1 MGGSTHRDASD
12 YGWRDGI
19 RLSPAARGRGAPAV
33 ALQSRLMARRRRQ
46 ELERVLG
53 ANALFATAYGNVGSS
68 IYYALGVTAV
78 YALGLTPLV
87 FVIAGIFFAATAAT
101 YAEGTV
107 RYPEAGGS
115 SSFARHAF
123 NELVSFG
130 AAWAQM
136 LNYIITIAI
145 SAFFVPHYLSIFW
158 GPLRENPWDI
168 IGGATVIAVLVALNI
183 VGIQESARLN
193 IVLAIVDF
201 ATQLLLVLLGF
212 VLILSPSTLTHNV
225 HLGSAPTWGQFFL
238 AIPVGMIAYTG
249 IETVSNLAEEA
260 RDPVRS
266 IPRSISMVAFAVFA
280 IYFTLP
286 LVALSALPVHLI
298 GGHQTTLLALTPEK
312 GGFQNDPVLGVVEHL
327 GIGGALLSALKLY
340 VGLLAA
346 TILFIATNAGI
357 IGASRITYSM
367 ASYRQLPEVFRR
379 LHPRFKTPWLSLI
392 VFAGFVSIVVLL
404 PGRTAFLGTM
414 YSFGAMLSFT
424 VAHASVIQLRRRF
437 PDAEL
442 AFRARPNLVV
452 RGVSWPLF
460 ALFGG
465 TATALAWLVVIVQSP
480 GTRYAGLA
488 WLAVG
493 FAVYVVYRR
502 RVVRVSVR
510 ETVRAPVV
518 IGPAAALEYR
528 TILVPVAPGYPS
540 DEAMDV
546 ACRLATERRATIVA
560 VTVVEVPLELPL
572 FATVPEEVAAAN
584 ELLDE
589 ARAIG
594 ESYGVRVIPRMIRA
608 RKAGR
613 AIVDEAIRRHAEIIV
628 MGGPRRVRLRTGRR
642 RIFGDSV
649 DFVLRHAPCRVMVA
663 AAREAAA

>member
-1 MGGSTHRDASD
+1 MDGAYATTHRGEQAVVSDRASV
-12 YGWRDGI
+12 
-19 RLSPAARGRGAPAV
+19 AAGAPAA

-225 HLGSAPTWGQFFL
+225 HLGTAPTWGQFFL

-392 VFAGFVSIVVLL
+392 VFAGLVSILVLL

-424 VAHASVIQLRRRF
+424 VAHASVVQLRRRF

-442 AFRARPNLVV
+442 AFRARPNLHL

-465 TATALAWLVVIVQSP
+465 TATALAWLVVVVQSP
-480 GTRYAGLA
+480 GTRYAGLG

-502 RVVRVSVR
+502 RVVRISLR

-528 TILVPVAPGYPS
+528 SILVPVAPGYAS
-540 DEAMDV
+540 DEAMDL

-560 VTVVEVPLELPL
+560 VTVIEVPLELPL
-572 FATVPEEVAAAN
+572 VATLPEEVAIAN
-584 ELLDE
+584 DLLDE

-594 ESYGVRVIPRMIRA
+594 ESYGVRVIPRIVRA

-628 MGGPRRVRLRTGRR
+628 MGGPRRVRLRSGQR

-663 AAREAAA
+663 AAREVAA